1 MSYISQLDHEKVIL
15 ERDTAIAERD
25 RARATAVRL
34 EQENAHLCAALDR
47 IQRSVID
54 SALLCAEAI
63 VKYEAHE

>member
-1 MSYISQLDHEKVIL
+1 MSDVTLTREEYNAL
-15 ERDTAIAERD
+15 IADRD

-34 EQENAHLCAALDR
+34 EQENHHLCAALDA